1 MKCIG
6 KPVTTWTI
14 PRSITLSP
22 LHLMLFRGKSNTF
35 GTVYSIVYRNGDW
48 YGACLSISMKIY
60 WSGRCCRSRS
70 CCCSSGSSH
79 SKQCGSGYCSLLL
92 FFYFF
97 GECTVQVRN
106 KKNHNFN
113 DFRIWIRQNSVNL
126 DQFRIRCNVEYFI
139 LNAVII
145 DLWPV
150 ADDLCCFVRWCSC
163 TVRQFNRYAI
173 LLSSMWLY
181 FRQFPSLW
189 LNFTSHTALRH

>member
-106 KKNHNFN
+106 KK
-113 DFRIWIRQNSVNL
+113 IMILTISGSGSSKILWISTSSGSAAMSSTL
-126 DQFRIRCNVEYFI
+126 F
-139 LNAVII
+139 LM
-145 DLWPV
+145 
-150 ADDLCCFVRWCSC
+150 
-163 TVRQFNRYAI
+163 
-173 LLSSMWLY
+173 LSSSICGRWLMICVVL
-181 FRQFPSLW
+181 FAGVA
-189 LNFTSHTALRH
+189 ALLENLTDTRYCLAPCD